1 MKTQGRGSWRKA
13 LTGRMWQREFTCCL
27 SIRRRSVKG
36 TSSPSGCV
44 SETALSV
51 FVSLLCKLCLSSC
64 VLATGVVRS
73 FANDQR

>member
-1 MKTQGRGSWRKA
+1 
-13 LTGRMWQREFTCCL
+13 
-27 SIRRRSVKG
+27 VKG

-44 SETALSV
+44 SETALSA